1 MNKSN
6 LNKEKKLEKE
16 LYEDLPLLEN
26 NELKTLIDESIKIL
40 SEDSGT
46 QEELFSLK
54 ENKIEGFQEYFK
66 MLEKDSFDQNKTS
79 LDATTPKT
87 IEAIIIKINK

>member
-1 MNKSN
+1 MSKSN

-40 SEDSGT
+40 FEDSGT

-54 ENKIEGFQEYFK
+54 ENNIEGFQEYFK

-79 LDATTPKT
+79 LDATTPKK

>member
-16 LYEDLPLLEN
+16 LYEELPLLEK

-54 ENKIEGFQEYFK
+54 ENNIEGFQEYFK
-66 MLEKDSFDQNKTS
+66 LLEKDGFDQNKTS
-79 LDATTPKT
+79 LDATTPKK